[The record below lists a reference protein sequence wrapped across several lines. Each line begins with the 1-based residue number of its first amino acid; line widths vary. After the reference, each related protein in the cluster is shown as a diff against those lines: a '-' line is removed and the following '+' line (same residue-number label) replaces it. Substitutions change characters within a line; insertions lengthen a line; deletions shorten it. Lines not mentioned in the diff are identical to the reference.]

1 MKIFAYPSKRE
12 VAFGVLFLFVAL
24 GAIAHDAARPN
35 IVIIMADDMGYSDIG
50 CYGGE
55 IRTPNL
61 DRLAAGGL
69 RFTQFYNNAKCA
81 PTRAS
86 LLTGLYSQQVGID
99 NGPATMHSSVTI
111 AEVLKTAGY
120 RTFMTGKWHANQLPV
135 ERGFD
140 RYFGLTDGC
149 SNYFNPG
156 NPRMGEAVPA
166 EKNFPRKW
174 AIDAETIQPFTPKT
188 SDFYSTDAF
197 TDYALEYLESSR
209 EDSAPFFLYVA
220 YTAPHYPLHA
230 KPEDIA
236 KYRGKYLQGWDA
248 VRRDRLARMIDMGL
262 IREGLELSPR
272 DPRVPAWEQLGDESK
287 WNLNALNGRRNLG
300 ITSEAATDADL
311 WDLKM
316 AVYAA
321 MVDRMDQNIGRI
333 LDKIRDL
340 GVEKN
345 TLILFLSDNG
355 GCAELQNITQD
366 VPPGPANSYRTVDP
380 PWANAQN
387 TPFTKYK
394 RWNYEGGIATP
405 LIAYWPG
412 RIAAGGIT
420 REVGHIIDL
429 MATCVDLAGASY
441 PSSFHG
447 ETILP
452 MEGLS
457 LSPVFGGA
465 SWEKPRTLFWQFGPS
480 RAARQGPWKIV
491 RDGHAPWELYD
502 MKTDRTEQNDLAAK
516 HPAVLD
522 ALSKLWD
529 AWAHRVNAKLRGSIM

>member
-1 MKIFAYPSKRE
+1 M
-12 VAFGVLFLFVAL
+12 
-24 GAIAHDAARPN
+24 
-35 IVIIMADDMGYSDIG
+35 
-50 CYGGE
+50 
-55 IRTPNL
+55 
-61 DRLAAGGL
+61 
-69 RFTQFYNNAKCA
+69 
-81 PTRAS
+81 
-86 LLTGLYSQQVGID
+86 
-99 NGPATMHSSVTI
+99 
-111 AEVLKTAGY
+111 
-120 RTFMTGKWHANQLPV
+120 
-135 ERGFD
+135 
-140 RYFGLTDGC
+140 
-149 SNYFNPG
+149 
-156 NPRMGEAVPA
+156 
-166 EKNFPRKW
+166 
-174 AIDAETIQPFTPKT
+174 
-188 SDFYSTDAF
+188 
-197 TDYALEYLESSR
+197 
-209 EDSAPFFLYVA
+209 
-220 YTAPHYPLHA
+220 
-230 KPEDIA
+230 
-236 KYRGKYLQGWDA
+236 
-248 VRRDRLARMIDMGL
+248 
-262 IREGLELSPR
+262 
-272 DPRVPAWEQLGDESK
+272 PAWEQLGDESK

-465 SWEKPRTLFWQFGPS
+465 SWEEPRTLFWQFGPS